1 MAAKEQGLSLK
12 ENISM
17 VKEELST
24 EEQFFEQAVKTERFV
39 KKYKKPLIGAVVLIA
54 LAVVATVAYDAYKAS
69 KRSAAN
75 TAYMTLQND
84 PLDTTAQNTLKADAP
99 LLYDAWRLSEAI
111 KNGDSAALKSLTA
124 SASPIVADV
133 SAYEA
138 AALEKNQ
145 AALDKY
151 AYGQEAIYKEM
162 ALVDEAVLLIES
174 GKTEEAHR
182 RLKMIDTQS
191 PLAPLAEALSHYGV

>member
-1 MAAKEQGLSLK
+1 
-12 ENISM
+12 M

-39 KKYKKPLIGAVVLIA
+39 KKYKKLLIG
-54 LAVVATVAYDAYKAS
+54 VVALIVVAVIAAMAFDAYKGS

-84 PLDTTAQNTLKADAP
+84 PLNTAAQETLKADAP
-99 LLYDAWRLSEAI
+99 LLYDAWRMSRAI
-111 KNGDSAALKSLTA
+111 KSNDPAALQALTA
-124 SASPIVADV
+124 SASPIVADI

-145 AALDKY
+145 AAVDKY

-162 ALVDEAVLLIES
+162 ALVDEAVLLIEA
-174 GKTEEAHR
+174 GKTAQAHQ
-182 RLKMIDTQS
+182 RLKMIDGES
-191 PLAPLAEALSHYGV
+191 PLAPLAEALSHYGVQ